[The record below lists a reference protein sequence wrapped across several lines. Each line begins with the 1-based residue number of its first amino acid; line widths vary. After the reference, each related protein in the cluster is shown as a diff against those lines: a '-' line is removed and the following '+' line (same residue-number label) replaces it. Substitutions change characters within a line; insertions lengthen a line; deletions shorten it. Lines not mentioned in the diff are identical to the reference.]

1 METATLTIPIQ
12 ESLLEIL
19 RGLGDLESVTL
30 AALRRYALDL
40 CLERIEQAERR
51 IAFYERRY
59 ESDYNTF
66 NRRICTEQAFLEV
79 INRDHP
85 MWEADAI
92 EWAYRIEEA
101 QAWRERLEKILRESW
116 PSPAPS

>member
-1 METATLTIPIQ
+1 MTATLRIPVQ

-19 RGLGDLESVTL
+19 KGLGSLETVTA
-30 AALRRYALDL
+30 AALRRYALDR
-40 CLERIEQAERR
+40 CLQRIEQAERQ

-66 NRRICTEQAFLEV
+66 NRHICTDQTFLDLV
-79 INRDHP
+79 NRDHP

-101 QAWRERLEKILRESW
+101 QTWQERLERILRESW
-116 PSPAPS
+116 PSLAPS

>member
-1 METATLTIPIQ
+1 MTATLRIPVQ

-19 RGLGDLESVTL
+19 KGLGSLEIVTA
-30 AALRRYALDL
+30 AALRRYALDR
-40 CLERIEQAERR
+40 CLQRIEQAERQ

-66 NRRICTEQAFLEV
+66 NRRTCTDQAFLDL

-101 QAWRERLEKILRESW
+101 QAWRERLERILRESW
-116 PSPAPS
+116 PSLAPS

>member
-1 METATLTIPIQ
+1 MSATLRIPVQ

-19 RGLGDLESVTL
+19 KGLGSLEMVTA
-30 AALRRYALDL
+30 AALRRYALDR
-40 CLERIEQAERR
+40 CLQRIEQAERK

-59 ESDYNTF
+59 ESDYNKF
-66 NRRICTEQAFLEV
+66 NRRICTDQAFLDLV
-79 INRDHP
+79 NRDHP

-92 EWAYRIEEA
+92 EWVYRIEEA

-116 PSPAPS
+116 PSLAPS